1 MDVIHIVYIYI
12 FQLFINV
19 QTYLANFAPF
29 LCFFYIRVIII
40 SCVYKNMYT
49 GGSNDRFDR
58 T

>member
-12 FQLFINV
+12 PII
-19 QTYLANFAPF
+19 YKRANILGK
-29 LCFFYIRVIII
+29 LCAVSLFFYIRVIII